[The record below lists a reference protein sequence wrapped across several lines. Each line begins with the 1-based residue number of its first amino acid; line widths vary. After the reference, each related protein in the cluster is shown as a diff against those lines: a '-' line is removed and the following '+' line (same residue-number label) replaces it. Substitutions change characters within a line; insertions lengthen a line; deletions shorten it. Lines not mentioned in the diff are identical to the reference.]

1 MAAPASP
8 STGTPFPL
16 AHRLRDA
23 GIAGLVAMV
32 LAIPFLGLRTV
43 NLDQGLVV
51 QANLAYVPLAGVLV
65 FLGRLIL
72 GLLAAPLAKAVA
84 PLTAWRPP
92 ASAQRLRPWGGPLLV
107 LAAMALPFLPFANR
121 YVIDLGTT
129 ALIYILLAT
138 GLNITVGLAGL
149 LDLGF
154 AAFYAIGAYT
164 CALTTTQLHWGFWPA
179 LAAGGLASSLFAVL
193 LSLPILR
200 LRGDYLA
207 IVTLGFGEI
216 TRIIILNW
224 QGLTGGP
231 NGVSGIARPTLFGLT
246 FDRRAPAGGQT
257 FSEVTGIAYAPEHR
271 LIFLYLVILAL
282 TVLAAYTVA
291 RLRRLPIGRAWEAL
305 REDEIACRSLGINP
319 TMVKVSAY
327 ATGALMGGLAGCF
340 FAARQGFV
348 SPESFGFMES
358 ATILAIVVLGGMG
371 SQAGVIIAA
380 LFIVVLPELAR
391 GFADYRMLAFGLAMI
406 LIMIWKPGGLLSG
419 RLPTIRLSTAK
430 PKPVAEAA

>member
-1 MAAPASP
+1 MTIPTHAI
-8 STGTPFPL
+8 PL
-16 AHRLRDA
+16 TQRLREC
-23 GIAGLVAMV
+23 GIAALIAMA
-32 LAIPFLGLRTV
+32 LAVPFLGLRTI

-51 QANLAYVPLAGVLV
+51 DTRLSYVPLAGLIV
-65 FLGRLIL
+65 FIGRLAA
-72 GLLAAPLAKAVA
+72 GLLAAPLRHALAPVA
-84 PLTAWRPP
+84 AWRPP
-92 ASAQRLRPWGGPLLV
+92 AGAQRFRPYGGPLLV
-107 LAAMALPFLPFANR
+107 LAAAILPFLPFANR
-121 YVIDLGTT
+121 YIIDLGTN
-129 ALIYILLAT
+129 AMIYVLLAT
-138 GLNITVGLAGL
+138 GLSITVGLAGL

-179 LAAGGLASSLFAVL
+179 LLAGGVASSLFAAL

-216 TRIIILNW
+216 TRIVILNW

-246 FDRRAPAGGQT
+246 FDRRAPDGGHT
-257 FSEVTGIAYAPEHR
+257 FSEVTGIAYAPEQR

-282 TVLAAYTVA
+282 TALAAYGVA

-327 ATGALMGGLAGCF
+327 ATGALMGGLAGCC

-391 GFADYRMLAFGLAMI
+391 GFADYRMLAFGVAMI
-406 LIMIWKPGGLLSG
+406 LIMIWRPGGLISG
-419 RLPTIRLSTAK
+419 RSPTIRLSSRK
-430 PKPVAEAA
+430 KPVAEVA

>member
-1 MAAPASP
+1 MAAPAS
-8 STGTPFPL
+8 TPIPVV
-16 AHRLRDA
+16 HRLRDA
-23 GIAGLVAMV
+23 GIAGLVAMA
-32 LAIPFLGLRTV
+32 LAVPFLGLRTV

-51 QANLAYVPLAGVLV
+51 QANLAYVPLAGAIV
-65 FLGRLIL
+65 FLGRLVL
-72 GLLAAPLAKAVA
+72 GLLAAPLAKAAA
-84 PLTAWRPP
+84 PLAAWRPP
-92 ASAQRLRPWGGPLLV
+92 AAAQRLRPWGGPLLI
-107 LAAMALPFLPFANR
+107 LAAVALPFLPFANR

-179 LAAGGLASSLFAVL
+179 LVAGGLASSLFAVL

-216 TRIIILNW
+216 TRIVILNW

-246 FDRRAPAGGQT
+246 FDRRAPAGGHT

-271 LIFLYLVILAL
+271 LIFLYLLILAL

-419 RLPTIRLSTAK
+419 RLPTIRLSNAK
-430 PKPVAEAA
+430 PKSVAETA